1 MGRGDLATLVRICDP
16 AGRARGTGFLA
27 DHHGTV
33 VTSHEAV
40 DGLSRV
46 LLRAPGDRTWLA
58 EADAVTPLPESA
70 LALVRTEGLGVR
82 PLPLATRPE
91 IEPGTYVRIPAHGWR
106 EARVLG
112 PAAVTYTA
120 ADRFHSLTDALE
132 LAVGTE
138 GADALRLDGQA
149 AGGPVL
155 DTATG
160 TVLGVLGTALH
171 GDRRAAGYA
180 VRLRTDDRLATLLR
194 RNAATVPA
202 YGPDLNLAAILELT
216 ATSTGPVREPDSWPE
231 PVERPDCVREFA
243 RFATG
248 GAPVLA
254 LVGAPGTGRTTALA
268 ALCARRARGVAPA
281 PTVRLRG
288 ADLRAEDHSLADA
301 VGRAL
306 GQAGRIVA
314 ASGALGDTGTATPE
328 RAAALAHEAGRPL
341 LVLLDGPEEMPPR
354 LAHRLADWTAA
365 TETWLRA
372 HHVRLVTACRPE
384 HWERAGAL
392 YRPGALHRPASGRR
406 DPASQGLPAALVL
419 GPYSATEAR
428 AVREGYGLAE
438 EDLAAADARHPL
450 ALRLLAEV
458 RAALPG
464 DVPGRPD
471 REAIFTA
478 HLDLMCLRI
487 AVRIAAGSRPLP
499 SGTAVR
505 RLAARVT
512 GQVHE
517 AARRCLGPGHGV
529 LDRASFEELFPWRE
543 GWASAVLTEGL
554 LTPAGTGYRFAHEEL
569 ADWVQAAHLDLDTAL
584 RTLVPPTTPPNPD
597 PPAALPS
604 AGAPTLPS
612 AGTQAPALPAAA
624 PSAPALA
631 LPSAEPPASAPA
643 PAGPPA
649 WPLPSAD
656 PPAPSP
662 ELPGA
667 GIPAPALPSTGTG
680 TSAPALPAADS
691 PAPAPTLTAAGT
703 RPPAPAPAAPP
714 PAVPASAAPAPA
726 VLVPAVP
733 ALAAPAPAV
742 PAPAVSAPAVPAP
755 AASAPAVPAP
765 AVPLPWTPGEPP
777 PPVPRHR
784 IGPVLQAL
792 LLLHREQGPAAL
804 APRLVVLAEALGRY
818 VAERG
823 GPSGDGPWWAARLLG
838 ESLRR
843 LPDPRPYL
851 PVLRLLADRIGENP
865 GPDSPHGGRHAVFAE
880 FGPEFWLALPLGEDE
895 RIDLLRRLVPADPAP
910 ATDPGGPP
918 AEGRRAEAGE
928 EHLPGAGADWPAGFG
943 EGRRVESAECL
954 PADLGGGRP
963 ADPGVDWLAG
973 SGAARPA
980 GAGADWL
987 ADTGGERPAD
997 TGPDRPPA
1005 PHENASGE
1013 RFLDVVGG
1021 LLLADPRGVQPLLC
1035 RWFGDGRGLPAVP
1048 GATVGTA
1055 ARDLLH
1061 AHRELA
1067 VDDLCE
1073 ALVAT
1078 AHPLA
1083 DGLLATLA
1091 EDEPSAVCR
1100 AVDRWAHDDGRPE
1113 RRVAAAVYGQL
1124 VARHAERPA
1133 DRELLRFA
1141 ALALLSRPADR
1152 PLHGAALG
1160 LLIRDPLT
1168 RDRHLPRAL
1177 AEPRV
1182 PPAALVEA
1190 LPADP
1195 GPVLAALAA
1204 RLDGTG
1210 EAPAAALRALA
1221 DVDPPAL
1228 ARRAASLVRG
1238 YVARHPAGADHAA
1251 AFVDRRLEYGPAART
1266 VLFPLVSGLIRTGP
1280 APVRHALAPVLAA
1293 PGTGA
1298 SRYLRTELLDV
1309 LLEHERYTGGEP
1321 TVLEALLAAAAE
1333 DAERRSEPRTRAL
1346 THRVGAL
1353 WARTPEGAALLDRAL
1368 AGRVRA
1374 RPAFAGLLSGWAVA
1388 DPGAWAPLLGRETLR
1403 ALRPP
1408 GTSMPMRTDGP
1419 GHGSLRP
1426 A

>member
-46 LLRAPGDRTWLA
+46 LLRAPGDRSWLA
-58 EADAVTPLPESA
+58 EADAVIPLPESG

-120 ADRFHSLTDALE
+120 ADRFHSLADALE

-138 GADALRLDGQA
+138 GADALRLGGQA

-155 DTATG
+155 DIATG
-160 TVLGVLGTALH
+160 TVLAVLGTALH

-202 YGPDLNLAAILELT
+202 YGPDLNLAAVLELT

-248 GAPVLA
+248 GASVLA

-268 ALCARRARGVAPA
+268 AFCARRARGVAPA

-288 ADLRAEDHSLADA
+288 ADLRAEDRSLADA

-306 GQAGRIVA
+306 VQAGRIVA

-328 RAAALAHEAGRPL
+328 RVAALAHEAGRAL

-392 YRPGALHRPASGRR
+392 YRPGALHRPASDHR
-406 DPASQGLPAALVL
+406 DPASHGLPAALVL

-428 AVREGYGLAE
+428 AVREGYGLGE

-471 REAIFTA
+471 REEIFTA

-529 LDRASFEELFPWRE
+529 LDRASFEELFPWRD

-554 LTPAGTGYRFAHEEL
+554 LAPAGTGYRFAHEEL

-584 RTLVPPTTPPNPD
+584 RTLVPPTAPPNPD
-597 PPAALPS
+597 TPAALPS
-604 AGAPTLPS
+604 GGAPTLPS
-612 AGTQAPALPAAA
+612 AGTPAPALPALA

-631 LPSAEPPASAPA
+631 LPSTDPPAPSPA
-643 PAGPPA
+643 PAGAPA
-649 WPLPSAD
+649 WPLPSTD

-667 GIPAPALPSTGTG
+667 GMPAPALPSTGTG
-680 TSAPALPAADS
+680 TSATALPAAGRRP
-691 PAPAPTLTAAGT
+691 PAPAPAV
-703 RPPAPAPAAPP
+703 PAPAVPAPAAPP
-714 PAVPASAAPAPA
+714 PAVP
-726 VLVPAVP
+726 V
-733 ALAAPAPAV
+733 
-742 PAPAVSAPAVPAP
+742 PAVPAP

-765 AVPLPWTPGEPP
+765 AASAPAVPRQWTSDEAP

-818 VAERG
+818 AAERG
-823 GPSGDGPWWAARLLG
+823 EPSDDGPWWAARLLG

-851 PVLRLLADRIGENP
+851 PVLRLIADRIGENA
-865 GPDSPHGGRHAVFAE
+865 GPDSPHGGRHAVFAA
-880 FGPEFWLALPLGEDE
+880 FGPEFWLALSLGEDE
-895 RIDLLRRLVPADPAP
+895 RIDLLRRLVPADPPP

-918 AEGRRAEAGE
+918 AESRRAEALGN
-928 EHLPGAGADWPAGFG
+928 HLPGAGAD
-943 EGRRVESAECL
+943 
-954 PADLGGGRP
+954 RP
-963 ADPGVDWLAG
+963 ADP
-973 SGAARPA
+973 RP
-980 GAGADWL
+980 DQ
-987 ADTGGERPAD
+987 
-997 TGPDRPPA
+997 PPA
-1005 PHENASGE
+1005 PHENAPGE
-1013 RFLDVVGG
+1013 HFLDVVGG
-1021 LLLADPRGVQPLLC
+1021 LLVADPRGVQPLLC

-1055 ARDLLH
+1055 ARGLLH
-1061 AHRELA
+1061 THRGLA

-1113 RRVAAAVYGQL
+1113 RRVAAAAYGQL

-1133 DRELLRFA
+1133 DRGLLRFA
-1141 ALALLSRPADR
+1141 ALALLSRPGDR

-1210 EAPAAALRALA
+1210 EAPAATLRALA
-1221 DVDPPAL
+1221 DVDTPAL

-1251 AFVDRRLEYGPAART
+1251 AFVDRRLEYGPAVRA

-1280 APVRHALAPVLAA
+1280 APLRRALAPVLAA

-1321 TVLEALLAAAAE
+1321 TVLDALLAAAAE
-1333 DAERRSEPRTRAL
+1333 DAERRSEPRTRVL

-1353 WARTPEGAALLDRAL
+1353 WARTPEGAALCDRAL

-1374 RPAFAGLLSGWAVA
+1374 RPAFAGLLAGWAVA

-1403 ALRPP
+1403 ALRTP